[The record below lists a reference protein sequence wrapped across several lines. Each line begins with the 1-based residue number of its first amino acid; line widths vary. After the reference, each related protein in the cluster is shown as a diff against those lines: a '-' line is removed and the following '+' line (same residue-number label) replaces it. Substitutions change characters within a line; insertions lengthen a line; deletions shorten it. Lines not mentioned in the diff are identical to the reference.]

1 MTIELKVPGLPE
13 SVADA
18 TVAKIYKA
26 EGEAIARDENLF
38 DLETD
43 KVMIEVPSSVAGV
56 VEKLSVSEGDT
67 VTTDQLMAVIKEGAA
82 PAASAEAE
90 PAKDAESTDEA
101 PAAAQASAPQANM
114 DELTPAV
121 RRLVQEKN
129 VDISQ
134 VTGSGKNGRVTKQD
148 VENFLSSGGSA
159 PAASTAA
166 AKSAET
172 SAPVAAVGSRMEER
186 VPMSRLRARVAERL
200 LDAQHNAAILTT
212 FNEINMKPV
221 MDLRKRYKD
230 LFEKQHDVRLG
241 FMSFFV
247 KAAVEAL
254 RRFPA
259 VNAFI
264 DGNDLIYH
272 NYQDV
277 GIAVGTDRGLVVP
290 ILRNAEAMSM
300 ADVEKNIRQYAKRAQ
315 SGKLSIEEMT
325 GGTFTITNGGTYGSM
340 MSTPIINPPQSA
352 ILGMHNIVE
361 RPVVED
367 GEIVI
372 RPMMYVALS
381 YNHCIIDGGT
391 SVSFLVA
398 IKQLLEDPAR
408 LILDV

>member
-1 MTIELKVPGLPE
+1 MSIELKVPALPE

-26 EGEAIARDENLF
+26 EGEGIARDENLF

-67 VTTDQLMAVIKEGAA
+67 VTADQLMAVIKEGAA
-82 PAASAEAE
+82 PEASSDAPAETPAAQ
-90 PAKDAESTDEA
+90 A
-101 PAAAQASAPQANM
+101 PAATESAAPASNNL
-114 DELTPAV
+114 DDLTPAV

-134 VTGSGKNGRVTKQD
+134 VAGTGKGGRITKQD
-148 VENFLSSGGSA
+148 IENFLISGGA
-159 PAASTAA
+159 AKPAAKAA
-166 AKSAET
+166 ESA
-172 SAPVAAVGSRMEER
+172 APVAAVGSRMEER

-230 LFEKQHDVRLG
+230 LFEKQHDTRLG

-259 VNAFI
+259 ANAFI
-264 DGNDLIYH
+264 DGNDVIYH
-272 NYQDV
+272 NY
-277 GIAVGTDRGLVVP
+277 
-290 ILRNAEAMSM
+290 
-300 ADVEKNIRQYAKRAQ
+300 
-315 SGKLSIEEMT
+315 
-325 GGTFTITNGGTYGSM
+325 
-340 MSTPIINPPQSA
+340 
-352 ILGMHNIVE
+352 
-361 RPVVED
+361 
-367 GEIVI
+367 
-372 RPMMYVALS
+372 
-381 YNHCIIDGGT
+381 
-391 SVSFLVA
+391 
-398 IKQLLEDPAR
+398 
-408 LILDV
+408 